1 MNKGLFEQIYANLN
15 IKETEDLLEIWQT
28 NNHNEWS
35 DDAFTAIKKILVER
49 GLEIPEQRE
58 FVTVIDETPDDKLE
72 DWEAALLD
80 NEDQPELYDTLDVL
94 SIRDNINVLAK
105 ASVIVYGLVG
115 LLSTPFVS
123 FAMMGIPIESNSFA
137 RFGYE
142 TFLILVN
149 TGVRIGLTY
158 FPLKALSHILIILV
172 EIEFNSRKRV

>member
-1 MNKGLFEQIYANLN
+1 MNKDLFEQIYANLN

-35 DDAFTAIKKILVER
+35 GDAFTAIRKILVER
-49 GLEIPEQRE
+49 GVEIPEQRD
-58 FVTVIDETPDDKLE
+58 FVTVVDNAADEKLE
-72 DWEAALLD
+72 DWEATLLD

-115 LLSTPFVS
+115 LVSTPIAS
-123 FAMMGIPIESNSFA
+123 FAMMGIPIELNSFVQ
-137 RFGYE
+137 FGYE
-142 TFLILVN
+142 TFITLVN
-149 TGVRIGLTY
+149 TGIRIGLTY